1 MRFKREIITV
11 FGSSILRNVAT
22 FVAVAYFSREL
33 GLATLGSFFLFQ
45 SILLTVSIPVDFGI
59 KIGVEKRI
67 SEGNSPADTLATAI
81 VVKFILLLL
90 SIAAIFGFSGVINSY
105 VGENVAILLA
115 IALIL
120 NELGQLGK
128 HTLRGEQRVGVG
140 AILQSIQ
147 TLIWAL
153 FGVGLT
159 LLGFTNFALFWAY
172 LIGLFVISFF
182 YWYQVDTKIG
192 NPSISHAKA
201 IVGYSKFA
209 LIGSLGGLTY
219 NWADIILLG
228 FFISQSAVGAYEVA
242 WRVSAASLL
251 LTNAVRTTVF
261 PKANELGEK
270 GEIEQLE
277 RLVESSLIPSFY
289 FVIPAAIGGSIIG
302 GEILSLAFEAEY
314 PLLNIA
320 LVILLI
326 EKVQRALL
334 LPLIGPMHGIG
345 HVDYG
350 AYTTIFGLVTNIM
363 FNLLLIPPFG
373 ILGAAVGTTIGSTAT
388 TTSYVWLLSNEI
400 SISIPTKEIIW
411 LGLSGS
417 VMGVAIFTV
426 KPLLLPISLIDL
438 TGIIIGAAIVYIV
451 ASLSIRKV
459 RIELRNTLQSII

>member
-1 MRFKREIITV
+1 MKFKREIITV
-11 FGSSILRNVAT
+11 FGSSVLRNIT
-22 FVAVAYFSREL
+22 SFIAVAYFSREL
-33 GLATLGSFFLFQ
+33 GLATLGSFFIFQ
-45 SILLTVSIPVDFGI
+45 SILVTVAIPVDFGI

-81 VVKFILLLL
+81 VLKSILLLL
-90 SIAAIFGFSGVINSY
+90 SIAAIFGFSGFINEY

-115 IALIL
+115 IALLL

-147 TLIWAL
+147 TLIWAV
-153 FGVGLT
+153 FGAVLT

-172 LIGLFVISFF
+172 LIGLFVISFL
-182 YWYQVDTKIG
+182 YWYLVNTRIG
-192 NPSISHAKA
+192 RPTISHAQN
-201 IVGYSKFA
+201 IIGYSKFA
-209 LIGSLGGLTY
+209 LIGSFGGIVY

-228 FFISQSAVGAYEVA
+228 IFISQSAVGAYEVA

-277 RLVESSLIPSFY
+277 SLVESSLIPSFY
-289 FVIPAAIGGSIIG
+289 FVIPAAIGGSIVG
-302 GEILSLAFEAEY
+302 SEILSLAFEAEY
-314 PLLNIA
+314 PLLNIT
-320 LVILLI
+320 LMILLI

-350 AYTTIFGLVTNIM
+350 AYTTILGLLTNII
-363 FNLLLIPPFG
+363 FNLILIPQFG
-373 ILGAAVGTTIGSTAT
+373 ILGAAVGTTIGSMVT
-388 TTSYVWLLSNEI
+388 TTSHVWLLSNEI
-400 SISIPTKEIIW
+400 NISIPTLEIIW
-411 LGLSGS
+411 LGISGAI
-417 VMGVAIFTV
+417 MGLGIYAV
-426 KPLLLPISLIDL
+426 KPLLLPISLLDL
-438 TGIIIGAAIVYIV
+438 TGIIIGASIVYII
-451 ASLSIRKV
+451 ASLSIPKIRL
-459 RIELRNTLQSII
+459 ELQATVKSIM